1 MSLPIESFARA
12 SAAYG
17 RVGKAETGASGAEGA
32 DGGFAGMVKR
42 AIDDAVTTSKAS
54 EQASLGAVAGQ
65 GDLTH
70 VVTAVA
76 EAETALQ
83 TVVAVRDRVIE
94 AYKDIMRMPI

>member
-1 MSLPIESFARA
+1 MTLPIESFARA

-17 RVGKAETGASGAEGA
+17 RAAKAEATPDAG
-32 DGGFAGMVKR
+32 DGGFAQLVRR
-42 AIDDAVTTSKAS
+42 AVDDAVTTSKAS
-54 EQASLGAVAGQ
+54 EGASLAAVAGQ

-76 EAETALQ
+76 EAETTLQ

>member
-1 MSLPIESFARA
+1 MTLPIESFARA
-12 SAAYG
+12 TAAYG
-17 RVGKAETGASGAEGA
+17 RAAKAETTPGADAG
-32 DGGFAGMVKR
+32 DGGFAGMVRR
-42 AIDDAVTTSKAS
+42 AIDETVTTSKAS
-54 EQASLGAVAGQ
+54 EGASLAAVAGQ